1 MLKTLYQQIKQYR
14 TAALLTPGF
23 TALEVLMDVLI
34 PYVTASL
41 IDKGINAGDMENV
54 YFYGAI
60 MMGMALLSLV
70 FGILGGRCSAYASTG
85 FAANLRAAM
94 YRNIQRMAFS
104 DIDKYATSGLIT
116 RMTTDVNALQSAFQ
130 QIMGISVRAPF
141 KLLLSI
147 LMCLVIDARLSLI
160 FLIALVIL
168 SFSLYHIISRVA
180 RLFQQVFVK
189 YDDLN
194 QSVQENITGIRLV
207 KAFVRED
214 YENAKFAKAAEN
226 LYKLY
231 VKAESLMAW
240 NHPIMN
246 MVVYGCI
253 IALSWMGA
261 HYIVEGTLTT
271 GELTSLFTYVM
282 SILMSLMMLSMVFVM
297 LTQSAASAK
306 RVAEIIEEEPD
317 IVNPAN
323 GITTIPDGSIEFR
336 QVRFDY
342 KSKVEGRRSKVEGQ
356 RPKDEGRSSLLVPP
370 SSHHSSLLAPPSSQ
384 SPLSEGEGSG
394 VRLPHKR
401 SALYNITFSIKSGET
416 IGVIGGTGSGKSTLV
431 NLISRLYDPREG
443 EVCVGG
449 HNVKDYD
456 LTALRHAVSVV
467 LQQNILFSGTVLDN
481 LRWGNPDATLEECRY
496 ACQMAQADEFVSQMP
511 EGYDTQI
518 EQGGTNVSGGQKQ
531 RLCIARALLKH
542 PKILVLDD
550 STSACDTATDAK
562 IREAIHHQLP
572 EMTKIIIAQRILSVR
587 DCDRILVLD
596 NGVVTGFD
604 THDNLLKTNTLYQE
618 INAIQHEDGGDF
630 DDKSLTPDPSLSERG
645 GTRKE
650 ERGARNEER
659 LRVGERSS
667 GMGGATFD
675 LRPLK

>member
-1 MLKTLYQQIKQYR
+1 MFLTFEFQNKFVPSQANMLKTLYQQIKQYR

-342 KSKVEGRRSKVEGQ
+342 RSKDEGQ
-356 RPKDEGRSSLLVPP
+356 RSLPYFP
-370 SSHHSSLLAPPSSQ
+370 
-384 SPLSEGEGSG
+384 
-394 VRLPHKR
+394 
-401 SALYNITFSIKSGET
+401 
-416 IGVIGGTGSGKSTLV
+416 
-431 NLISRLYDPREG
+431 
-443 EVCVGG
+443 
-449 HNVKDYD
+449 
-456 LTALRHAVSVV
+456 
-467 LQQNILFSGTVLDN
+467 
-481 LRWGNPDATLEECRY
+481 
-496 ACQMAQADEFVSQMP
+496 
-511 EGYDTQI
+511 
-518 EQGGTNVSGGQKQ
+518 
-531 RLCIARALLKH
+531 
-542 PKILVLDD
+542 
-550 STSACDTATDAK
+550 TSAA
-562 IREAIHHQLP
+562 
-572 EMTKIIIAQRILSVR
+572 
-587 DCDRILVLD
+587 
-596 NGVVTGFD
+596 
-604 THDNLLKTNTLYQE
+604 
-618 INAIQHEDGGDF
+618 
-630 DDKSLTPDPSLSERG
+630 PSITSPSASR
-645 GTRKE
+645 
-650 ERGARNEER
+650 A
-659 LRVGERSS
+659 
-667 GMGGATFD
+667 A
-675 LRPLK
+675 RPLV

>member
-14 TAALLTPGF
+14 TAALLTPAF
-23 TALEVLMDVLI
+23 TVLEVLMDVLI

-60 MMGMALLSLV
+60 MLGMAFLSLA
-70 FGILGGRCSAYASTG
+70 FGIIGGRFSAYASTG
-85 FAANLRAAM
+85 FAANLRLAM
-94 YRNIQRMAFS
+94 YQNIQRFAFS

-116 RMTTDVNALQSAFQ
+116 RMTTDVNSLQSAFQ
-130 QIMGISVRAPF
+130 QILGISVRAPF
-141 KLLLSI
+141 KLVLSI

-160 FLIALVIL
+160 FLVALIIL

-189 YDDLN
+189 YDELN
-194 QSVQENITGIRLV
+194 QSVQENVTGIRLV

-214 YENAKFAKAAEN
+214 YENEKFARAAEN

-231 VKAESLMAW
+231 VKAEGLMAW

-261 HYIVEGTLTT
+261 HYIVDGTLTT
-271 GELTSLFTYVM
+271 GELTSLFTYIM

-317 IVNPAN
+317 IVNPEHPVFEIA
-323 GITTIPDGSIEFR
+323 DGSLEFR
-336 QVRFDY
+336 NVRFDY
-342 KSKVEGRRSKVEGQ
+342 VTNKDRRSK
-356 RPKDEGRSSLLVPP
+356 
-370 SSHHSSLLAPPSSQ
+370 
-384 SPLSEGEGSG
+384 GEG
-394 VRLPHKR
+394 HKR
-401 SALYNITFSIKSGET
+401 SALFNINFNIQSGET
-416 IGVIGGTGSGKSTLV
+416 IGVIGGTGSGKSTLIS
-431 NLISRLYDPREG
+431 LISRLYDPTQG
-443 EVCVGG
+443 EVFVGG

-467 LQQNILFSGTVLDN
+467 LQQNILFSGSVLDN
-481 LRWGNPDATLEECRY
+481 LRWGNPDATLEECRK
-496 ACQMAQADEFVSQMP
+496 ACQMAQADDFVSAMP
-511 EGYDTQI
+511 EGYDTHI

-542 PKILVLDD
+542 PKILILDD

-562 IREAIHHQLP
+562 IREAFHTQLP
-572 EMTKIIIAQRILSVR
+572 DMTKVIIAQRILSVK
-587 DCDRILVLD
+587 DCDRILVMD

-604 THDNLLKTNTLYQE
+604 THENLLKNNTLYQE
-618 INAIQHEDGGDF
+618 INAIQNENVGDF
-630 DDKSLTPDPSLSERG
+630 DEVK
-645 GTRKE
+645 
-650 ERGARNEER
+650 
-659 LRVGERSS
+659 
-667 GMGGATFD
+667 GGAA
-675 LRPLK
+675 